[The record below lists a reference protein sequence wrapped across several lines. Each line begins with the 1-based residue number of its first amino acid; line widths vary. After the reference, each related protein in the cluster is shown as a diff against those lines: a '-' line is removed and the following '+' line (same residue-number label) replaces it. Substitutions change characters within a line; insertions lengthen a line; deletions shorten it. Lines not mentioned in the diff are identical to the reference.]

1 MISND
6 VYLHRRLSLTRILLF
21 RLLLL
26 LLRLLLP
33 LPVRA
38 TSSLQSPL
46 EVTTMRLR
54 YLLAILPFLLPVTLG
69 YDNLF
74 SDGQLG
80 LLLGTYFGLPGTNAT
95 FDYVVV
101 GGGTGGLAI
110 ATRLAEDPSVSVAVV
125 EAGGFYEI
133 DNGNLSVTLGYA
145 NFYTGADPTN
155 YQPLVDWGF
164 DTVPQAVG

>member
-1 MISND
+1 M
-6 VYLHRRLSLTRILLF
+6 LSV
-21 RLLLL
+21 
-26 LLRLLLP
+26 LLP
-33 LPVRA
+33 LLE
-38 TSSLQSPL
+38 TSSLQPPMQ
-46 EVTTMRLR
+46 VTTMHLR
-54 YLLAILPFLLPVTLG
+54 HNLSILLFLLPAALG

-80 LLLGTYFGLPGTNAT
+80 FLLGSSFGLPGPNAT

-110 ATRLAEDPSVSVAVV
+110 ATRLAGDPSVSVAVI

-133 DNGNLSVTLGYA
+133 DNGNLSVTPGYA
-145 NFYTGADPTN
+145 NFYTGAAPTN

-164 DTVPQAVG
+164 HTVPQAVG